1 MLSYLLMICLFL
13 RSSAAAFA
21 THHRGVGS
29 AGSVVVGR
37 GDGRKKGG
45 SGERSPSSSSASLE
59 LRQTSS
65 TSRVDES
72 SSSSPSIP
80 LLRDSSTGG
89 GHIAFRLA
97 RRSDVAGIQACNLA
111 TLPENY
117 NSNFFVQHVRTW
129 PELSLV
135 AEHIPHGY
143 KDDDNIMDGGGSIND
158 DNDYDNNDYDRSTR
172 ITPLN
177 EYWIRE
183 RRRKKEATHAN
194 ANTNY
199 NNNNNNNGRPKK
211 EIVGYILGKVED
223 SQHDHQQMKMRLL
236 QKQTKYPPSSSRIVP
251 MYDYSN
257 DETLLRYLS
266 NDNDERNNNHHRG
279 GGGRFRFPSPRGRQQ
294 QQQQQQPM
302 SPRGVSVTGE
312 RLGHVTSLAVQ
323 SHARRL
329 GIGSS
334 LLRQLHYHLREC
346 YMADSVGLHVRV
358 SNLHAVRLYVAE
370 GYDVADIMPFYYGDG
385 E

>member
-29 AGSVVVGR
+29 AGCVVVGR
-37 GDGRKKGG
+37 GGGRKMKE
-45 SGERSPSSSSASLE
+45 SERSPSSSSSSSLE

-72 SSSSPSIP
+72 SSSFSSSSSPSSIP
-80 LLRDSSTGG
+80 LLRDSSSG

-117 NSNFFVQHVRTW
+117 NANFFVQHLRSW

-135 AEHIPHGY
+135 AEHIPDGY
-143 KDDDNIMDGGGSIND
+143 KNDDNEKGDDYYS
-158 DNDYDNNDYDRSTR
+158 DNDYDSRSSSSTR

-177 EYWIRE
+177 EYWMRE
-183 RRRKKEATHAN
+183 RRRKAHA
-194 ANTNY
+194 
-199 NNNNNNNGRPKK
+199 NNNGRPKK
-211 EIVGYILGKVED
+211 EIVGYILGKVEESRD
-223 SQHDHQQMKMRLL
+223 QM
-236 QKQTKYPPSSSRIVP
+236 QKQKYPPSSRVVP
-251 MYDYSN
+251 MYNYD
-257 DETLLRYLS
+257 DGETLLQYLR
-266 NDNDERNNNHHRG
+266 DNDEGNNNHRG
-279 GGGRFRFPSPRGRQQ
+279 GGGRFRFPSPRDRQQ
-294 QQQQQQPM
+294 QQQQQQQLQPM
-302 SPRGVSVTGE
+302 SSPWGMAVKGE

-346 YMADSVGLHVRV
+346 HAADSVGLHVRV
-358 SNLHAVRLYVAE
+358 SNLQAVRLYVAE
-370 GYDVADIMPFYYGDG
+370 GYDVADIMPLYYGDG

>member
-1 MLSYLLMICLFL
+1 MICLFL

-29 AGSVVVGR
+29 AGCVVIGR
-37 GDGRKKGG
+37 GNGRKKEGSCGG
-45 SGERSPSSSSASLE
+45 GERSPSSPSSVG

-65 TSRVDES
+65 TSLVDES
-72 SSSSPSIP
+72 PSSFSSSLSSPPSIP
-80 LLRDSSTGG
+80 LLRDSSCG

-117 NSNFFVQHVRTW
+117 NANFFVQHVRSW

-135 AEHIPHGY
+135 AEHIPDGY
-143 KDDDNIMDGGGSIND
+143 KDDVDNENGDDYYS
-158 DNDYDNNDYDRSTR
+158 DNDHDRSTR

-183 RRRKKEATHAN
+183 RRRKAH
-194 ANTNY
+194 ANTND
-199 NNNNNNNGRPKK
+199 NGLPKK

-223 SQHDHQQMKMRLL
+223 SHDQM
-236 QKQTKYPPSSSRIVP
+236 QKQKYPPSSRVVP
-251 MYDYSN
+251 MYDD

-266 NDNDERNNNHHRG
+266 DNDEGNNNNHHRG
-279 GGGRFRFPSPRGRQQ
+279 GAGRFRFPSPRGRQQ
-294 QQQQQQPM
+294 QQQQLLQQQPM
-302 SPRGVSVTGE
+302 APRGMAVKGE

-334 LLRQLHYHLREC
+334 LLQQLHYHLREC
-346 YMADSVGLHVRV
+346 HAADSVGLHVRV

-370 GYDVADIMPFYYGDG
+370 GYDVADIMPLYYGDG

>member
-1 MLSYLLMICLFL
+1 
-13 RSSAAAFA
+13 
-21 THHRGVGS
+21 
-29 AGSVVVGR
+29 
-37 GDGRKKGG
+37 
-45 SGERSPSSSSASLE
+45 
-59 LRQTSS
+59 
-65 TSRVDES
+65 
-72 SSSSPSIP
+72 
-80 LLRDSSTGG
+80 
-89 GHIAFRLA
+89 
-97 RRSDVAGIQACNLA
+97 VAGIQACNLA

-143 KDDDNIMDGGGSIND
+143 TDDDNELGGGGSIND

-199 NNNNNNNGRPKK
+199 NNNNNNGRPKK

-251 MYDYSN
+251 MYDYDN

-266 NDNDERNNNHHRG
+266 DENDDRNNNHHR
-279 GGGRFRFPSPRGRQQ
+279 GGGRFRFPSPRGRQH

>member
-29 AGSVVVGR
+29 AGCVVAVGR
-37 GDGRKKGG
+37 GGGRKKEGS
-45 SGERSPSSSSASLE
+45 SGERSPSSSSLASLE

-72 SSSSPSIP
+72 SSSPSPSIP
-80 LLRDSSTGG
+80 LLRDSSSG

-117 NSNFFVQHVRTW
+117 NANFFVQHVRSW

-135 AEHIPHGY
+135 AEHIPDGY
-143 KDDDNIMDGGGSIND
+143 KDDDNERFGDD
-158 DNDYDNNDYDRSTR
+158 DYFTDNDYDRRNAR

-177 EYWIRE
+177 EYWIRV
-183 RRRKKEATHAN
+183 RRRKAH
-194 ANTNY
+194 ANTND
-199 NNNNNNNGRPKK
+199 NGRPKK

-223 SQHDHQQMKMRLL
+223 SCDDQLH
-236 QKQTKYPPSSSRIVP
+236 KQKYPSSRVVP
-251 MYDYSN
+251 MYDYDD

-266 NDNDERNNNHHRG
+266 DNDEGSNNHRGG
-279 GGGRFRFPSPRGRQQ
+279 GGGRFRFPSPLGRQQ
-294 QQQQQQPM
+294 QQQQQQSI
-302 SPRGVSVTGE
+302 SPRGVAVEGE

-346 YMADSVGLHVRV
+346 HNADSVGLHVRV
-358 SNLHAVRLYVAE
+358 SNIQAVRLYVAE
-370 GYDVADIMPFYYGDG
+370 GYDVADIMPLYYGDG

>member
-29 AGSVVVGR
+29 AGCVVVVGR
-37 GDGRKKGG
+37 GGGRKKEGS
-45 SGERSPSSSSASLE
+45 SGERSPSSSSSLASLE

-72 SSSSPSIP
+72 SSSPSTSIP
-80 LLRDSSTGG
+80 LLRDSSSG

-117 NSNFFVQHVRTW
+117 NANFFVQHVRSW

-135 AEHIPHGY
+135 AEHVPDGY
-143 KDDDNIMDGGGSIND
+143 KDDDNERFGDD
-158 DNDYDNNDYDRSTR
+158 YYFTDNDYDRR

-183 RRRKKEATHAN
+183 RRRKAHH
-194 ANTNY
+194 ANTND
-199 NNNNNNNGRPKK
+199 NGRPKK

-223 SQHDHQQMKMRLL
+223 SRDDQM
-236 QKQTKYPPSSSRIVP
+236 QKQKYPSSRRVVP
-251 MYDYSN
+251 MYDYDD

-266 NDNDERNNNHHRG
+266 DNDEGNNNHRG
-279 GGGRFRFPSPRGRQQ
+279 GGGRFRFASPRGRQQ
-294 QQQQQQPM
+294 QQQQQQSI
-302 SPRGVSVTGE
+302 SPRGVVEGGE

-346 YMADSVGLHVRV
+346 HNADSVGLHVRV
-358 SNLHAVRLYVAE
+358 SNIQAVRLYVAE
-370 GYDVADIMPFYYGDG
+370 GYDVADIMPLYYGDG